1 MCNLCCKS
9 GDGEVYHCE
18 TCQFDAHRDCAE
30 LKETANVF
38 FHAHPLKLEDRKYF
52 MEKPGAMCGFCEE
65 WIEGSVWGYSCEQCN
80 FYVHSPCTKYHMW
93 RNHFRVRFPLRLE
106 RTPDAKPLPQ
116 LGKSLSSFSGFFSGG
131 DLGRYCYTS
140 RTSLGPVEYLH
151 PFCAILPLRPICI
164 HDSSHRLS
172 LVEYGISTSRAFYCS
187 RCGEVGLSWAYHCDH
202 CNVDIHTDCVNV
214 MEDEEVKW
222 IEAYAKFM
230 AEYGAKDNHTKL
242 DMISELL
249 DIMLVG
255 NALDERPS
263 SSSRPQRGI

>member
-9 GDGEVYHCE
+9 GDGENFHCE

-30 LKETANVF
+30 LKETATVF
-38 FHAHPLKLEDRKYF
+38 FHAHPLKLEDQKYF

-65 WIEGSVWGYSCEQCN
+65 WIEGSAWGYSCEQCN
-80 FYVHSPCTKYHMW
+80 FYVHPLCTKYPNSL
-93 RNHFRVRFPLRLE
+93 NHGRFSLPLVLKQ
-106 RTPDAKPLPQ
+106 TADAKPLPQ
-116 LGKSLSSFSGFFSGG
+116 PSKPLLCEFCYGG
-131 DLGRYCYTS
+131 DLGRYCYTENVGL
-140 RTSLGPVEYLH
+140 RVFH
-151 PFCAILPLRPICI
+151 PFCAIFGIHKPICI
-164 HDSSHRLS
+164 HDSSHRLN
-172 LVEYGISTSRAFYCS
+172 LVGLTRAFDCS

-214 MEDEEVKW
+214 MEDEEVMW

-230 AEYGAKDNHTKL
+230 AEYGAKDYHTKL

-255 NALDERPS
+255 NALDERS